1 MNNIRFVAI
10 NRPELKVVKVFF
22 VHKCYMF
29 WALDMFC
36 IFAKIDYFG
45 HVSGACIAHIGL
57 IQFSRSQKK
66 YIQYNNV

>member
-1 MNNIRFVAI
+1 
-10 NRPELKVVKVFF
+10 
-22 VHKCYMF
+22 MF

-66 YIQYNNV
+66 YIQYEGRSRIT